1 MTSFPDEEVVAA
13 FKAIWTTGSTNE
25 DWTAWVDH
33 LTPDVDYVERVFG
46 RMSGRDEVRAWITS
60 LMAVRFDVHA
70 VLNWYIV
77 AGDRVVLDME
87 NRYYHPDP
95 SQPHLDFGGVSILTY
110 AGDGLF
116 GREEDYW
123 DQAGAKTA
131 YIAWDAACRAWGSK
145 GLEDGRL
152 EQLEKQRIADNLATL
167 ETGRVT

>member
-1 MTSFPDEEVVAA
+1 MGFPEDEVVEA

-25 DWTAWVDH
+25 DWVAWVDH
-33 LTPDVDYVERVFG
+33 LTPDVEYVERVFG
-46 RMSGRDEVRAWITS
+46 RMSGRDEVREWITS

-110 AGDGLF
+110 GGDGLF
-116 GREEDYW
+116 CREEDYW
-123 DQAGAKTA
+123 DKPGSTRAWV
-131 YIAWDAACRAWGSK
+131 AWDAACKARGSK

-152 EQLEKQRIADNLATL
+152 EALEQQRIADNLETL
-167 ETGRVT
+167 RTGRIT